1 MIVTRRRIPATSHD
15 DLLIQNKPLKEVESI
30 KYLGVQIDNRLAFKE
45 HLSLIVM
52 KMAKK
57 INFLGRISKKLTCTT
72 KTMIYQSIIQPHIDY
87 CSSIIFMAIEK

>member
-1 MIVTRRRIPATSHD
+1 
-15 DLLIQNKPLKEVESI
+15 
-30 KYLGVQIDNRLAFKE
+30 
-45 HLSLIVM
+45 M

-87 CSSIIFMAIEK
+87 CSSKIFMANEKEMRSRQLLQKIVKNGKAIVQKNRSVRH